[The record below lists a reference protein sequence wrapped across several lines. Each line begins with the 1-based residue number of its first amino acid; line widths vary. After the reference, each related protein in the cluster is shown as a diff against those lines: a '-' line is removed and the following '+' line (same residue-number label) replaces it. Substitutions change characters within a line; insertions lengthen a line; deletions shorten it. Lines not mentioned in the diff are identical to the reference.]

1 MTSRTRRRTCAIS
14 NPAQKFCNRICR
26 YKPSTCKQNEL
37 DAITAWGPAFMQQ
50 LRPFIDEKSPN
61 GGFIDACIIH
71 GSTNS
76 SIDGQSN
83 YQAFEQWL
91 AGGRKWWL
99 MMCNGSSDAGPC
111 DPSPICAPFP

>member
-1 MTSRTRRRTCAIS
+1 MNDQPYS
-14 NPAQKFCNRICR
+14 PP
-26 YKPSTCKQNEL
+26 YKPSDCKQNEL
-37 DAITAWGPAFMQQ
+37 DAITSWGPAFMKQ
-50 LRPFIDEKSPN
+50 LRPYIDDKSPN
-61 GGFIDACIIH
+61 GGFVDACIIH